1 MRLLPL
7 DKPELI
13 ELVAGWLGEYENYK
27 WLDFGSGVQR
37 GTTVTLKIM
46 TQRTIHVLQAFT
58 ADDDELPIGVVGL
71 TNVDRNFKT
80 ASVWCVL
87 GNKGYGGLGT
97 RAVSE
102 MLTVGFTELGLEAIN
117 AWTVETN
124 VGGRHVVERLHFTYI
139 GRQRRGP
146 HADGPPL
153 ARPPFDPLATQP
165 PGPSHPAPHD
175 TKRAHF
181 HAAPGNRWSSG

>member
-1 MRLLPL
+1 MRLLLL

-27 WLDFGSGVQR
+27 WLDFGNGVQQV
-37 GTTVTLKIM
+37 TPVTLKIM
-46 TQRTIHVLQAFT
+46 TQRPIHVLRAFT

-80 ASVWCVL
+80 ASIWCVL
-87 GNKGYGGLGT
+87 GNKRYGGLGS

-139 GRQRRGP
+139 GRQRRC
-146 HADGPPL
+146 HYVDGRHL
-153 ARPPFDPLATQP
+153 DRLLFDILATEHEGTSHA
-165 PGPSHPAPHD
+165 GPDD
-175 TKRAHF
+175 TTAANF
-181 HAAPGNRWSSG
+181 HAVR

>member
-1 MRLLPL
+1 MR
-7 DKPELI
+7 
-13 ELVAGWLGEYENYK
+13 
-27 WLDFGSGVQR
+27 
-37 GTTVTLKIM
+37 
-46 TQRTIHVLQAFT
+46 
-58 ADDDELPIGVVGL
+58 VVGL

-139 GRQRRGP
+139 GRQPPCHHVDR
-146 HADGPPL
+146 PPL
-153 ARPPFDPLATQP
+153 DPPPFPILSTPHVATAP
-165 PGPSHPAPHD
+165 PGP
-175 TKRAHF
+175 KL
-181 HAAPGNRWSSG
+181 

>member
-37 GTTVTLKIM
+37 VTPVTLKIM
-46 TQRTIHVLQAFT
+46 TQRPIHVLRGFT
-58 ADDDELPIGVVGL
+58 ADDDALPIGVVGL

-87 GNKGYGGLGT
+87 GKKGYGGFGT

-102 MLTVGFTELGLEAIN
+102 MLTVGFSELGLQSVN

-124 VGGRHVVERLHFTYI
+124 VAGRHVVERLHFNYI
-139 GRQRRGP
+139 GRQRRC
-146 HADGPPL
+146 HYLDGRYL
-153 ARPPFDPLATQP
+153 DRLLFDILATEHEGLSHA
-165 PGPSHPAPHD
+165 GPDQA
-175 TKRAHF
+175 RASDF
-181 HAAPGNRWSSG
+181 HAVR